1 MVFYII
7 PKSFYNYILFY
18 LFTHMRTSCFGKLEF
33 IANSNF
39 CFRYYTMYG
48 MAYQFP
54 SVHLFSLCG
63 SNKPTQQLR
72 ISVARIIFAVV
83 NHLVVSGRWKFISII
98 TLEFNNSTILTNYT
112 HIGRS
117 TNTAKYLYISLLAAT
132 VARQSFQWWIYALS

>member
-1 MVFYII
+1 MAFYFI
-7 PKSFYNYILFY
+7 PNYFYNYILFY
-18 LFTHMRTSCFGKLEF
+18 VFRHMRASCFGKLDF
-33 IANSNF
+33 ISNVYF
-39 CFRYYTMYG
+39 FRYYTMYG

-72 ISVARIIFAVV
+72 ISIARIIFAVV

-117 TNTAKYLYISLLAAT
+117 TNTVKYLYISLLAAT
-132 VARQSFQWWIYALS
+132 VARQSFQWCIYALS